1 MVYMYEPLGGI
12 EMKLTGLTR
21 AQVEEN
27 RKQYGSNT
35 LTQIPP
41 DPLWKKILE
50 GFKDPMIMIL
60 LVALVIQVIL
70 FFMGKADWY
79 EPVGI
84 LVAIMIA
91 NGVASVSES
100 KQEGKASALKEAE
113 ESKEMAKV
121 IRDGELTEIHVSEVV
136 VGDIIYLQSGD
147 KIAADGEIVEGSI
160 KVDQASLNG
169 ETEEALKTADGDV
182 QEYDIKDLLNTR
194 YAYRGTVVCG
204 GEAYMEV
211 KVVGD
216 KTLFGELALEV
227 QEDTRETPLQIK
239 LGKLAKQI
247 STFGYIG
254 AIAIIIGVFARTIIS
269 GNVPA
274 DFFGWI
280 NLTIEAVTVAVTII
294 VCAVPEG
301 LPMLTSILLSY
312 QSMRMAKDN
321 VLVHKIN
328 GLETAGSLSLLFS
341 DKTGTITQGKLSV
354 VELATGNVRKFNSM
368 SELPANLKD
377 DVVIGIGLN
386 NSASYS
392 GGSII
397 GGNSTDRALM
407 SFLVDNDAANAMARE
422 DVANFTAFDS
432 AKKFSTITMSRDGS
446 SVTYIKGAPERIIA
460 RCTSYLDENG
470 DEKKLIERDY
480 LMSYMDEQAGRSM
493 RLLAVAKC
501 AGDNADGNDLT
512 LVCVLA
518 IRDNVRP
525 EAVAAIREVQEA
537 GIQVVM
543 VTGDR
548 KETAVA
554 IAKEA
559 GLLKK
564 NTDVA
569 LTSAEL
575 AELSDDELK
584 RILPDLRVVSRALP
598 TDKSRLVRCAQ
609 ELNLVVGMTGD
620 GVNDSPALKKA
631 DVGFAMGSGT
641 EVAKEAGDITILDD
655 NFLSIEKAI
664 LYGRTMFKSIRKF
677 LIFQLTVNVAAVLTC
692 FLAPLFGENEILT
705 VIQLLVV
712 NLAMDTLAAIA
723 FGSEPALKE
732 YMKEKPIAR
741 DASIVTKGML
751 TEVILSA
758 LYITVVCLCIR
769 FVPALQG
776 LLGGLAGGV
785 LNTTL
790 LNSAVFATFMMAIT
804 FNGFNARTSHLNPFE
819 NLGRNRN
826 FLLVMGAIFLLQF
839 VFVTF
844 GGDVLSVQA
853 LSVATWIICLV
864 IAFLVIPLDM
874 LRKTVTANKPDN
886 TAKPE
891 KKAKKAKKTY
901 ITRNI

>member
-1 MVYMYEPLGGI
+1 MNLQ
-12 EMKLTGLTR
+12 GLNKQ
-21 AQVEEN
+21 QVEES
-27 RKQYGSNT
+27 RQKHGANT

-41 DPLWKKILE
+41 EPLWKKILE

-60 LVALVIQVIL
+60 LVALVIQVVL
-70 FFMGKADWY
+70 CFMGEAHWY

-84 LVAIMIA
+84 LIAIMIA
-91 NGVASVSES
+91 NGVSAISENQ
-100 KQEGKASALKEAE
+100 QEGKASALKAE
-113 ESKEMAKV
+113 EEAKEVAKV
-121 IRDGELTEIHVSEVV
+121 LRDGKLMEIHVSEVV
-136 VGDIIYLQSGD
+136 VGDLVYLQAGD
-147 KIAADGEIVEGSI
+147 KISADGEIVQGLV
-160 KVDQASLNG
+160 KVDQATLNG
-169 ETEEALKTADGDV
+169 ETKEATKTVNESGEA
-182 QEYDIKDLLNTR
+182 YNTKDLLNR
-194 YAYRGTVVCG
+194 CYVYRGTVVCS

-227 QEDTRETPLQIK
+227 QEDTRETPLQVK
-239 LGKLAKQI
+239 LAKLAKQI

-254 AIAIIIGVFARTIIS
+254 AIAIVVGVFARTLLG
-269 GNVPA
+269 GNIPNTFMEWV
-274 DFFGWI
+274 
-280 NLTIEAVTVAVTII
+280 NLSIEAITVAVTII

-341 DKTGTITQGKLSV
+341 DKTGTITEGKLSV
-354 VELATGNVRKFNSM
+354 VEVATGNVRKFSSM
-368 SELPANLKD
+368 KELPLPLKD
-377 DVVIGIGLN
+377 EVTIGIGLN
-386 NSASYS
+386 NSSSYS
-392 GGSII
+392 NGSII

-407 SFLVDNDAANAMARE
+407 SFLVDAGVDANVARE
-422 DVANFTAFDS
+422 DVRNFNAFDS
-432 AKKFSTITMSRDGS
+432 AKKYSTVTINHNGKV
-446 SVTYIKGAPERIIA
+446 VTYIKGAPERIIA
-460 RCTSYLDENG
+460 RCQTYLDENG
-470 DEKKLIERDY
+470 AVKPLTERNF
-480 LMSYMDEQAGRSM
+480 LMTYMDEQAGRSM
-493 RLLAVAKC
+493 RLLGVAKC
-501 AGDNADGNDLT
+501 DGDTADGDSLT

-518 IRDNVRP
+518 IRDNVRK
-525 EAVAAIREVQEA
+525 EAVDAIREVQEA

-559 GLLKK
+559 GLLKH

-584 RILPDLRVVSRALP
+584 KVLPNLRVVSRALP

-723 FGSEPALKE
+723 FGSEPALME

-741 DASIVTKGML
+741 DASIVTGKMMSQVVVSG
-751 TEVILSA
+751 
-758 LYITVVCLCIR
+758 LYITAMCLCIR
-769 FVPALQG
+769 FVPALQH
-776 LLGGLAGGV
+776 LLGAWSTGV
-785 LNTTL
+785 LDTTL
-790 LNSAVFATFMMAIT
+790 LNSAVFATFMMAIS
-804 FNGFNARTSHLNPFE
+804 FNGFNARTEHANPFE
-819 NLGRNRN
+819 HLGRNKN
-826 FLLVMGAIFLLQF
+826 FLLVIGALLVLQF
-839 VFVTF
+839 LFVTF
-844 GGDVLSVQA
+844 GGAVLSVEP
-853 LSVATWIICLV
+853 LSWTAWLVCLL
-864 IAFLVIPLDM
+864 IAFLIIPIDII
-874 LRKTVTANKPDN
+874 RKAITS
-886 TAKPE
+886 
-891 KKAKKAKKTY
+891 KKK
-901 ITRNI
+901 

>member
-1 MVYMYEPLGGI
+1 MNLQ
-12 EMKLTGLTR
+12 GLNKQ
-21 AQVEEN
+21 QVEES
-27 RKQYGSNT
+27 RQKHGANT

-41 DPLWKKILE
+41 EPLWKKILE

-60 LVALVIQVIL
+60 LVALVIQVVL
-70 FFMGKADWY
+70 CFMGEAHWY

-84 LVAIMIA
+84 LIAIMIA
-91 NGVASVSES
+91 NGVSAISENQ
-100 KQEGKASALKEAE
+100 QEGKASALKAE
-113 ESKEMAKV
+113 EEAKEVAKV
-121 IRDGELTEIHVSEVV
+121 LRDGKLMEIHVSEVV
-136 VGDIIYLQSGD
+136 VGDLVYLQAGD
-147 KIAADGEIVEGSI
+147 KISADGEIVEGLV
-160 KVDQASLNG
+160 KVDQATLNG
-169 ETEEALKTADGDV
+169 ETKEATKTVNESGEA
-182 QEYDIKDLLNTR
+182 YNTKDLLNR
-194 YAYRGTVVCG
+194 CYVYRGTVVCS

-227 QEDTRETPLQIK
+227 QEDTRETPLQVK

-254 AIAIIIGVFARTIIS
+254 AIAIVVGVFARTLLG
-269 GNVPA
+269 GNIPNTFMEWV
-274 DFFGWI
+274 
-280 NLTIEAVTVAVTII
+280 NLSIEAITVAVTII

-341 DKTGTITQGKLSV
+341 DKTGTITEGKLSV
-354 VELATGNVRKFNSM
+354 VEVATGNVRKFSSM
-368 SELPANLKD
+368 KELPLPLKD
-377 DVVIGIGLN
+377 EVTIGIGLN
-386 NSASYS
+386 NSSSYS
-392 GGSII
+392 NGSII

-407 SFLVDNDAANAMARE
+407 SFLVDAGVDANVARE
-422 DVANFTAFDS
+422 DVRNFNAFDS
-432 AKKFSTITMSRDGS
+432 AKKYSTVTINHNGKV
-446 SVTYIKGAPERIIA
+446 VTYIKGAPERIIA
-460 RCTSYLDENG
+460 RCQTYLDENG
-470 DEKKLIERDY
+470 AVKPLTERNF
-480 LMSYMDEQAGRSM
+480 LMAYMDEQAGRSM
-493 RLLAVAKC
+493 RLLGVAKC
-501 AGDNADGNDLT
+501 DGDTADGEGLT

-518 IRDNVRP
+518 IRDNVRK
-525 EAVAAIREVQEA
+525 EAVDAIREVQEA

-559 GLLKK
+559 GLLKQ

-584 RILPDLRVVSRALP
+584 KVLPNLRVVSRALP

-741 DASIVTKGML
+741 DASIVTGKMMSQV
-751 TEVILSA
+751 VISG
-758 LYITVVCLCIR
+758 LYITAMCLCIR
-769 FVPALQG
+769 FVPAFQH
-776 LLGGLAGGV
+776 LLGAWNNGV
-785 LNTTL
+785 LDTVM
-790 LNSAVFATFMMAIT
+790 LNSAVFATFMMAISV
-804 FNGFNARTSHLNPFE
+804 NGFNARTEHLNPFE
-819 NLGRNRN
+819 NLGRNKN
-826 FLLVMGAIFLLQF
+826 FLLVIGGLLVLQF
-839 VFVTF
+839 LFVTF
-844 GGDVLSVQA
+844 GGVVLSVEP
-853 LSVATWIICLV
+853 LSATTWLICLLIAVFV
-864 IAFLVIPLDM
+864 IQIDVD
-874 LRKTVTANKPDN
+874 RKVL
-886 TAKPE
+886 
-891 KKAKKAKKTY
+891 TY
-901 ITRNI
+901 KE

>member
-1 MVYMYEPLGGI
+1 MNLQ
-12 EMKLTGLTR
+12 GLNKQ
-21 AQVEEN
+21 QVEES
-27 RKQYGSNT
+27 RQKHGANT

-41 DPLWKKILE
+41 EPLWKKILE

-60 LVALVIQVIL
+60 LVALVIQVVL
-70 FFMGKADWY
+70 CFMGEAHWY

-84 LVAIMIA
+84 LIAIMIA
-91 NGVASVSES
+91 NGVSAISENQ
-100 KQEGKASALKEAE
+100 QEGKASALKAE
-113 ESKEMAKV
+113 EEAKEVAKV
-121 IRDGELTEIHVSEVV
+121 LRDGKLMEIHVSEVV
-136 VGDIIYLQSGD
+136 VGDLVYLQAGD
-147 KIAADGEIVEGSI
+147 KISADGEIVEGLV
-160 KVDQASLNG
+160 KVDQATLNG
-169 ETEEALKTADGDV
+169 ETKEATKTVNESGEA
-182 QEYDIKDLLNTR
+182 YNTKDLLNR
-194 YAYRGTVVCG
+194 CYVYRGTVVCS

-227 QEDTRETPLQIK
+227 QEDTRETPLQVK
-239 LGKLAKQI
+239 LAKLAKQI

-254 AIAIIIGVFARTIIS
+254 AIAIVVGVFARTLLG
-269 GNVPA
+269 GNIPNTFMEWV
-274 DFFGWI
+274 
-280 NLTIEAVTVAVTII
+280 NLSIEAITVAVTII

-341 DKTGTITQGKLSV
+341 DKTGTITEGKLSV
-354 VELATGNVRKFNSM
+354 VEVATGNVRKFSSM
-368 SELPANLKD
+368 KELPLPLKD
-377 DVVIGIGLN
+377 EVTIGIGLN
-386 NSASYS
+386 NSSSYS
-392 GGSII
+392 NGSII

-407 SFLVDNDAANAMARE
+407 SFLVDAGVDANVARE
-422 DVANFTAFDS
+422 DVRNFNAFDS
-432 AKKFSTITMSRDGS
+432 AKKYSTVTINHNGKV
-446 SVTYIKGAPERIIA
+446 VTYIKGAPERIIA
-460 RCTSYLDENG
+460 RCQTYLDENG
-470 DEKKLIERDY
+470 AVKPLTERNF
-480 LMSYMDEQAGRSM
+480 LMTYMDEQAGRSM
-493 RLLAVAKC
+493 RLLGVAKC
-501 AGDNADGNDLT
+501 DGDTADGDSLT

-518 IRDNVRP
+518 IRDNVRK
-525 EAVAAIREVQEA
+525 EAVDAIREVQEA

-559 GLLKK
+559 GLLKH

-584 RILPDLRVVSRALP
+584 RVLPNLRVVSRALP

-712 NLAMDTLAAIA
+712 NLAMDTLA
-723 FGSEPALKE
+723 GNRL
-732 YMKEKPIAR
+732 R
-741 DASIVTKGML
+741 
-751 TEVILSA
+751 
-758 LYITVVCLCIR
+758 
-769 FVPALQG
+769 Q
-776 LLGGLAGGV
+776 
-785 LNTTL
+785 
-790 LNSAVFATFMMAIT
+790 
-804 FNGFNARTSHLNPFE
+804 RTRADGIHE
-819 NLGRNRN
+819 G
-826 FLLVMGAIFLLQF
+826 
-839 VFVTF
+839 
-844 GGDVLSVQA
+844 
-853 LSVATWIICLV
+853 
-864 IAFLVIPLDM
+864 
-874 LRKTVTANKPDN
+874 
-886 TAKPE
+886 
-891 KKAKKAKKTY
+891 KADCA
-901 ITRNI
+901 

>member
-1 MVYMYEPLGGI
+1 MNLQ
-12 EMKLTGLTR
+12 GLNKQ
-21 AQVEEN
+21 QVEES
-27 RKQYGSNT
+27 RQKHGANT

-41 DPLWKKILE
+41 EPLWKKILE

-60 LVALVIQVIL
+60 LVALVIQVVL
-70 FFMGKADWY
+70 CFMGEAHWY

-84 LVAIMIA
+84 LIAIMIA
-91 NGVASVSES
+91 NGVSAISENQ
-100 KQEGKASALKEAE
+100 QEGKASALKAE
-113 ESKEMAKV
+113 EEAKEVAKV
-121 IRDGELTEIHVSEVV
+121 LRDGKLMEIHVSEVV
-136 VGDIIYLQSGD
+136 VGDLVYLQAGD
-147 KIAADGEIVEGSI
+147 KISADGEIVEGLV
-160 KVDQASLNG
+160 KVDQATLNG
-169 ETEEALKTADGDV
+169 ETKEATKTVNESGEA
-182 QEYDIKDLLNTR
+182 YNTKDLLNR
-194 YAYRGTVVCG
+194 CYVYRGTVVCS

-227 QEDTRETPLQIK
+227 QEDTRETPLQVK
-239 LGKLAKQI
+239 LAKLAKQI

-254 AIAIIIGVFARTIIS
+254 AIAIVVGVFARTLLG
-269 GNVPA
+269 GNIPNTFMEWV
-274 DFFGWI
+274 
-280 NLTIEAVTVAVTII
+280 NLSIEAITVAVTII

-341 DKTGTITQGKLSV
+341 DKTGTITEGKLSV
-354 VELATGNVRKFNSM
+354 VEVATGNVRKFSSM
-368 SELPANLKD
+368 KELPLPLKD
-377 DVVIGIGLN
+377 EVTIGIGLN
-386 NSASYS
+386 NSSSYS
-392 GGSII
+392 NGSII

-407 SFLVDNDAANAMARE
+407 SFLVDAGVDANVARE
-422 DVANFTAFDS
+422 DVRNFNAFDS
-432 AKKFSTITMSRDGS
+432 AKKYSTVTINHNGKV
-446 SVTYIKGAPERIIA
+446 VTYIKGAPERIIA
-460 RCTSYLDENG
+460 RCQTYLDENG
-470 DEKKLIERDY
+470 AVKPLTERNF
-480 LMSYMDEQAGRSM
+480 LMTYMDEQAGRSM
-493 RLLAVAKC
+493 RLLGVAKC
-501 AGDNADGNDLT
+501 DGDTADGDSLT

-518 IRDNVRP
+518 IRDNVRK
-525 EAVAAIREVQEA
+525 EAVDAIREVQEA

-559 GLLKK
+559 GLLKH

-584 RILPDLRVVSRALP
+584 KVLPNLRVVSRALP

-723 FGSEPALKE
+723 FGSEPALME

-741 DASIVTKGML
+741 DASIVTGKMMSQVVVSG
-751 TEVILSA
+751 
-758 LYITVVCLCIR
+758 LYITAMCLCIR
-769 FVPALQG
+769 FVPALQH
-776 LLGGLAGGV
+776 LLGAWSTGV
-785 LNTTL
+785 LDTTL
-790 LNSAVFATFMMAIT
+790 LNSAVFATFMMAIS
-804 FNGFNARTSHLNPFE
+804 FNGFNARMEHTNPFE
-819 NLGRNRN
+819 HLGRNKN
-826 FLLVMGAIFLLQF
+826 FLLVIGALLVLQF
-839 VFVTF
+839 LFVTF
-844 GGDVLSVQA
+844 GGAVLSVEP
-853 LSVATWIICLV
+853 LSWTAWLVCLL
-864 IAFLVIPLDM
+864 IAFLIIPIDII
-874 LRKTVTANKPDN
+874 RKAITS
-886 TAKPE
+886 
-891 KKAKKAKKTY
+891 KK
-901 ITRNI
+901 

>member
-1 MVYMYEPLGGI
+1 MNLQ
-12 EMKLTGLTR
+12 GLNKQ
-21 AQVEEN
+21 QVEES
-27 RKQYGSNT
+27 RQKHGANT

-41 DPLWKKILE
+41 EPLWKKILE

-60 LVALVIQVIL
+60 LVALVIQVVL
-70 FFMGKADWY
+70 CFMGEAHWY

-84 LVAIMIA
+84 LIAIMIA
-91 NGVASVSES
+91 NGVSAISENQ
-100 KQEGKASALKEAE
+100 QEGKASALKAE
-113 ESKEMAKV
+113 EEAKEVAKV
-121 IRDGELTEIHVSEVV
+121 LRDGKLMEIHVSEVV
-136 VGDIIYLQSGD
+136 VGDLVYLQAGD
-147 KIAADGEIVEGSI
+147 KISADGEIVEGLV
-160 KVDQASLNG
+160 KVDQATLNG
-169 ETEEALKTADGDV
+169 ETKEATKTVNESGEA
-182 QEYDIKDLLNTR
+182 YNTKDLLNR
-194 YAYRGTVVCG
+194 CYVYRGTVVCS

-227 QEDTRETPLQIK
+227 QEDTRETPLQVK
-239 LGKLAKQI
+239 LAKLAKQI

-254 AIAIIIGVFARTIIS
+254 AIAIVVGVFARTLLG
-269 GNVPA
+269 GNIPNTFMEWV
-274 DFFGWI
+274 
-280 NLTIEAVTVAVTII
+280 NLSIEAITVAVTII

-341 DKTGTITQGKLSV
+341 DKTGTITEGKLSV
-354 VELATGNVRKFNSM
+354 VEVATGNVRKFSSM
-368 SELPANLKD
+368 KELPLPLKD
-377 DVVIGIGLN
+377 EVTIGIGLN
-386 NSASYS
+386 NSSSYS
-392 GGSII
+392 NGSII

-407 SFLVDNDAANAMARE
+407 SFLVDAGVDANVARE
-422 DVANFTAFDS
+422 DVRNFNAFDS
-432 AKKFSTITMSRDGS
+432 AKKYSTVTINHNGKV
-446 SVTYIKGAPERIIA
+446 VTYIKGAPERIIA
-460 RCTSYLDENG
+460 RCQTYLDENG
-470 DEKKLIERDY
+470 AVKPLTERNF
-480 LMSYMDEQAGRSM
+480 LMTYMDEQAGRSM
-493 RLLAVAKC
+493 RLLGVAKC
-501 AGDNADGNDLT
+501 DGDTADGDSLT

-518 IRDNVRP
+518 IRDNVRK
-525 EAVAAIREVQEA
+525 EAVDAIREVQEA

-559 GLLKK
+559 GLLKH

-584 RILPDLRVVSRALP
+584 KVLPNLRVVSRALP

-692 FLAPLFGENEILT
+692 FLAP
-705 VIQLLVV
+705 V
-712 NLAMDTLAAIA
+712 
-723 FGSEPALKE
+723 
-732 YMKEKPIAR
+732 R
-741 DASIVTKGML
+741 
-751 TEVILSA
+751 
-758 LYITVVCLCIR
+758 
-769 FVPALQG
+769 
-776 LLGGLAGGV
+776 
-785 LNTTL
+785 
-790 LNSAVFATFMMAIT
+790 
-804 FNGFNARTSHLNPFE
+804 
-819 NLGRNRN
+819 
-826 FLLVMGAIFLLQF
+826 
-839 VFVTF
+839 
-844 GGDVLSVQA
+844 
-853 LSVATWIICLV
+853 
-864 IAFLVIPLDM
+864 
-874 LRKTVTANKPDN
+874 
-886 TAKPE
+886 
-891 KKAKKAKKTY
+891 
-901 ITRNI
+901 

>member
-1 MVYMYEPLGGI
+1 MNLQ
-12 EMKLTGLTR
+12 GLNKQ
-21 AQVEEN
+21 QVEES
-27 RKQYGSNT
+27 RQKHGANT

-41 DPLWKKILE
+41 EPLWKKILE

-60 LVALVIQVIL
+60 LVALVIQVVL
-70 FFMGKADWY
+70 CFMGEAHWY

-84 LVAIMIA
+84 LIAIMIA
-91 NGVASVSES
+91 NGVSAISENQ
-100 KQEGKASALKEAE
+100 QEGKASALKAE
-113 ESKEMAKV
+113 EEAKEVAKV
-121 IRDGELTEIHVSEVV
+121 LRDGKLMEIHVSEVV
-136 VGDIIYLQSGD
+136 VGDLVYLQAGD
-147 KIAADGEIVEGSI
+147 KISADGEIVEGLV
-160 KVDQASLNG
+160 KVDQATLNG
-169 ETEEALKTADGDV
+169 ETKEATKTVNESGEA
-182 QEYDIKDLLNTR
+182 YNTKDLLNR
-194 YAYRGTVVCG
+194 CYVYRGTVVCS

-227 QEDTRETPLQIK
+227 QEDTRETPLQVK
-239 LGKLAKQI
+239 LAKLAKQI

-254 AIAIIIGVFARTIIS
+254 AIAIVVGVFARTLLG
-269 GNVPA
+269 GNIPNTFMEWV
-274 DFFGWI
+274 
-280 NLTIEAVTVAVTII
+280 NLSIEAITVAVTII

-341 DKTGTITQGKLSV
+341 DKTGTITEGKLSV
-354 VELATGNVRKFNSM
+354 VEVATGNVRKFSSM
-368 SELPANLKD
+368 KELPLPLKD
-377 DVVIGIGLN
+377 EVTIGIGLN
-386 NSASYS
+386 NSSSYS
-392 GGSII
+392 NGSII

-407 SFLVDNDAANAMARE
+407 SFLVDAGVDANVARE
-422 DVANFTAFDS
+422 DVRNFNAFDS
-432 AKKFSTITMSRDGS
+432 AKKYSTVTINHNGKV
-446 SVTYIKGAPERIIA
+446 VTYIKGAPERIIA
-460 RCTSYLDENG
+460 RCQTYLDENG
-470 DEKKLIERDY
+470 AVKPLTERNF
-480 LMSYMDEQAGRSM
+480 LMTYMDEQAGRSM
-493 RLLAVAKC
+493 RLLGVAKC
-501 AGDNADGNDLT
+501 DGDTADGDSLT

-518 IRDNVRP
+518 IRDNVRK
-525 EAVAAIREVQEA
+525 EAVDAIREVQEA

-559 GLLKK
+559 GLLKN

-584 RILPDLRVVSRALP
+584 KVLPNLRVVSRALP

-723 FGSEPALKE
+723 FGSEPALME

-741 DASIVTKGML
+741 DASIVTGKMMSQVVVSG
-751 TEVILSA
+751 
-758 LYITVVCLCIR
+758 LYITAMCLCIR
-769 FVPALQG
+769 FVPAIQNLFATWNG
-776 LLGGLAGGV
+776 CAIPVPGEPLAKEV
-785 LNTTL
+785 SVM
-790 LNSAVFATFMMAIT
+790 LNSAVFATFMMAIS
-804 FNGFNARTSHLNPFE
+804 FNGFNARTEHTNPFE
-819 NLGRNRN
+819 HLGRNKN
-826 FLLVMGAIFLLQF
+826 FLLVIGALLVLQF
-839 VFVTF
+839 LFVTF
-844 GGDVLSVQA
+844 GGAVLSVEP
-853 LSVATWIICLV
+853 LSWTTWLVCLL
-864 IAFLVIPLDM
+864 IAFLIIPIDII
-874 LRKTVTANKPDN
+874 RKAIIS
-886 TAKPE
+886 
-891 KKAKKAKKTY
+891 KKK
-901 ITRNI
+901 

>member
-1 MVYMYEPLGGI
+1 MNLQ
-12 EMKLTGLTR
+12 GLNKQ
-21 AQVEEN
+21 QVEES
-27 RKQYGSNT
+27 RQKHGANT

-41 DPLWKKILE
+41 EPLWKKILE

-60 LVALVIQVIL
+60 LVALVIQVVL
-70 FFMGKADWY
+70 CFMGEAHWY

-84 LVAIMIA
+84 LIAIMIA
-91 NGVASVSES
+91 NGVSAISENQ
-100 KQEGKASALKEAE
+100 QEGKASALKAE
-113 ESKEMAKV
+113 EEAKEVAKV
-121 IRDGELTEIHVSEVV
+121 LRDGKLMEIHVSEVV
-136 VGDIIYLQSGD
+136 VGDLVYLQAGD
-147 KIAADGEIVEGSI
+147 KISADGEIVEGLV
-160 KVDQASLNG
+160 KVDQATLNG
-169 ETEEALKTADGDV
+169 ETKEATKTVNESGEA
-182 QEYDIKDLLNTR
+182 YNTKDLLNR
-194 YAYRGTVVCG
+194 CYVYRGTVVCS

-227 QEDTRETPLQIK
+227 QEDTRETPLQVK

-254 AIAIIIGVFARTIIS
+254 AIAIVVGVFARTLLG
-269 GNVPA
+269 GNIPNTFMEWV
-274 DFFGWI
+274 
-280 NLTIEAVTVAVTII
+280 NLSIEAITVAVTII

-341 DKTGTITQGKLSV
+341 DKTGTITEGKLSV
-354 VELATGNVRKFNSM
+354 VEVATGNVRKFSSM
-368 SELPANLKD
+368 KELPLPLKD
-377 DVVIGIGLN
+377 EVTIGIGLN
-386 NSASYS
+386 NSSSYS
-392 GGSII
+392 NGSII

-407 SFLVDNDAANAMARE
+407 SFLVDAGVDANVARE
-422 DVANFTAFDS
+422 DVRNFNAFDS
-432 AKKFSTITMSRDGS
+432 AKKYSTVTINHNGKV
-446 SVTYIKGAPERIIA
+446 VTYIKGAPERIIA
-460 RCTSYLDENG
+460 RCQTYLDENG
-470 DEKKLIERDY
+470 AVKPLTERNF
-480 LMSYMDEQAGRSM
+480 LMAYMDEQAGRSM
-493 RLLAVAKC
+493 RLLGVAKC
-501 AGDNADGNDLT
+501 DGDTADGDSLT

-518 IRDNVRP
+518 IRDNVRK
-525 EAVAAIREVQEA
+525 EAVDAIREVQEA

-559 GLLKK
+559 GLLKQ

-584 RILPDLRVVSRALP
+584 KVLPNLRVVSRALP

-741 DASIVTKGML
+741 DASIVTGKMMSQV
-751 TEVILSA
+751 VISG
-758 LYITVVCLCIR
+758 LYITAMCLCIR
-769 FVPALQG
+769 FVPAFQH
-776 LLGGLAGGV
+776 LLGAWNNGV
-785 LNTTL
+785 LDTVM
-790 LNSAVFATFMMAIT
+790 LNSAVFATFMMAISV
-804 FNGFNARTSHLNPFE
+804 NGFNARTEHLNPFE
-819 NLGRNRN
+819 NLGRNKN
-826 FLLVMGAIFLLQF
+826 FLLVIGGLLVLQF
-839 VFVTF
+839 LFVTF
-844 GGDVLSVQA
+844 GGVVLSVEP
-853 LSVATWIICLV
+853 LSATTWLICLLIAVFV
-864 IAFLVIPLDM
+864 IQIDVD
-874 LRKTVTANKPDN
+874 RKVL
-886 TAKPE
+886 
-891 KKAKKAKKTY
+891 TY
-901 ITRNI
+901 KE

>member
-1 MVYMYEPLGGI
+1 MNLQ
-12 EMKLTGLTR
+12 GLNKQ
-21 AQVEEN
+21 QVEES
-27 RKQYGSNT
+27 RQKHGANT

-41 DPLWKKILE
+41 EPLWKKILE

-60 LVALVIQVIL
+60 LVALVIQVVL
-70 FFMGKADWY
+70 CFMGEAHWY

-84 LVAIMIA
+84 LIAIMIA
-91 NGVASVSES
+91 NGVSAISENQ
-100 KQEGKASALKEAE
+100 QEGKASALKAE
-113 ESKEMAKV
+113 EEAKEVAKV
-121 IRDGELTEIHVSEVV
+121 LRDGKLMEIHVSEVV
-136 VGDIIYLQSGD
+136 VGDLVYLQAGD
-147 KIAADGEIVEGSI
+147 KISADGEIVEGLV
-160 KVDQASLNG
+160 KVDQATLNG
-169 ETEEALKTADGDV
+169 ETKEATKTVNESGEA
-182 QEYDIKDLLNTR
+182 YNTKDLLNR
-194 YAYRGTVVCG
+194 CYVYRGTVVCS

-227 QEDTRETPLQIK
+227 QEDTRETPLQVK
-239 LGKLAKQI
+239 LAKLAKQI

-254 AIAIIIGVFARTIIS
+254 AIAIVVGVFARTLLG
-269 GNVPA
+269 GNIPNTFMEWV
-274 DFFGWI
+274 
-280 NLTIEAVTVAVTII
+280 NLSIEAITVAVTII

-341 DKTGTITQGKLSV
+341 DKTGTITEGKLSV
-354 VELATGNVRKFNSM
+354 VEVATGNVRKFSSM
-368 SELPANLKD
+368 KELPLPLKD
-377 DVVIGIGLN
+377 EVTIGIGLN
-386 NSASYS
+386 NSSSYS
-392 GGSII
+392 NGSII

-407 SFLVDNDAANAMARE
+407 SFLVDAGVDANVARE
-422 DVANFTAFDS
+422 DVRNFNAFDS
-432 AKKFSTITMSRDGS
+432 AKKYSTVTINHNGKV
-446 SVTYIKGAPERIIA
+446 VTYIKGAPERIIA
-460 RCTSYLDENG
+460 RCQTYLDENG
-470 DEKKLIERDY
+470 AVKPLTERNF
-480 LMSYMDEQAGRSM
+480 LMTYMDEQAGRSM
-493 RLLAVAKC
+493 RLLGVAKC
-501 AGDNADGNDLT
+501 DGDTADGDSLT

-518 IRDNVRP
+518 IRDNVRK
-525 EAVAAIREVQEA
+525 EAVDAIREVQEA

-559 GLLKK
+559 GLLKH

-584 RILPDLRVVSRALP
+584 KVLPNLRVVSRALP

-723 FGSEPALKE
+723 FGSEPALME

-741 DASIVTKGML
+741 DASIVTGKMMSQVVVSG
-751 TEVILSA
+751 
-758 LYITVVCLCIR
+758 LYITAMCLCIR
-769 FVPALQG
+769 FVPAIQNLFG
-776 LLGGLAGGV
+776 TWNGFAIPVPGEPLAKEV
-785 LNTTL
+785 SVM
-790 LNSAVFATFMMAIT
+790 LNSAVFATFMMAIS
-804 FNGFNARTSHLNPFE
+804 FNGFNARTEHTNPFE
-819 NLGRNRN
+819 HLGRNKN
-826 FLLVMGAIFLLQF
+826 FLLVIGALLVLQF
-839 VFVTF
+839 LFVTF
-844 GGDVLSVQA
+844 GGAVLSVEP
-853 LSVATWIICLV
+853 LSWTTWLVCLL
-864 IAFLVIPLDM
+864 IAFLIIPIDII
-874 LRKTVTANKPDN
+874 RKAITS
-886 TAKPE
+886 
-891 KKAKKAKKTY
+891 KKK
-901 ITRNI
+901 

>member
-1 MVYMYEPLGGI
+1 ME
-12 EMKLTGLTR
+12 KRGLSK
-21 AQVEEN
+21 AQVEQSRREH
-27 RKQYGSNT
+27 GSNA
-35 LTQIPP
+35 LTEIPP

-60 LVALVIQVIL
+60 LVALVIQVVL
-70 FFMGKADWY
+70 TFMGKAEWY

-84 LVAIMIA
+84 LIAIMIA

-100 KQEGKASALKEAE
+100 KQEGKASALKAE
-113 ESKEMAKV
+113 EEAKEMAKV
-121 IRDGELTEIHVSEVV
+121 IRDGKLMEIHVSEVV
-136 VGDIIYLQSGD
+136 VGDIVYLQAGD
-147 KIAADGEIVEGSI
+147 KIAADGEIIEGTI

-169 ETEEALKTADGDV
+169 ETEEATKTVNQDHA
-182 QEYDIKDLLNTR
+182 EYNIKDLLNSC

-216 KTLFGELALEV
+216 RTLFGELALEV
-227 QEDTRETPLQIK
+227 QEDTRETPLQVK

-254 AIAIIIGVFARTIIS
+254 AIAIVIGVFAKTLIS
-269 GNVPA
+269 GSLPA
-274 DFFGWI
+274 DFYGWLS
-280 NLTIEAVTVAVTII
+280 LTIEAVTVAVTII

-328 GLETAGSLSLLFS
+328 GLETAGSLSILFS
-341 DKTGTITQGKLSV
+341 DKTGTITEGKLSV
-354 VELATGNVRKFNSM
+354 VEVATGNVRKFSGM
-368 SELPANLKD
+368 ADIPAALKED
-377 DVVIGIGLN
+377 IVVGIGLN
-386 NSASYS
+386 NSSSYS
-392 GGSII
+392 DGHII

-407 SFLVDNDAANAMARE
+407 SFLVANNAAGAMERQ
-422 DVANFTAFDS
+422 DVANFNAFDS
-432 AKKFSTITMSRDGS
+432 AKKYSTVTLSREGKT
-446 SVTYIKGAPERIIA
+446 VTYIKGAPEKIIS
-460 RCTSYLDENG
+460 RCSDYI
-470 DEKKLIERDY
+470 DEKGNVKPLTERNF
-480 LMSYMDEQAGRSM
+480 LTAYMDEQAGRSM

-501 AGDNADGNDLT
+501 DGDNADGEGLT
-512 LVCVLA
+512 LVCVLS
-518 IRDNVRP
+518 IRDNVRK
-525 EAVAAIREVQEA
+525 EAVDAIREVREA

-559 GLLKK
+559 GLLSS

-569 LTSAEL
+569 LTSAEM
-575 AELSDDELK
+575 AELTDEQLK
-584 RILPDLRVVSRALP
+584 ETLPNLRVVSRALP

-705 VIQLLVV
+705 VIQLLLI

-732 YMKEKPIAR
+732 YMKEKPVAR
-741 DASIVTKGML
+741 DASIVTRNMM
-751 TEVILSA
+751 TEVVLSA
-758 LYITVVCLCIR
+758 LYITAACLCVR
-769 FVPALQG
+769 FLPCFHK
-776 LLGGLAGGV
+776 LLGAVKGGV
-785 LNTTL
+785 LDTTL

-804 FNGFNARTSHLNPFE
+804 FNGFNARTNHVNVFE
-819 NLGRNRN
+819 NIGRNKY
-826 FLLVMGAIFLLQF
+826 FLLVMGAVFVLQF
-839 VFVTF
+839 VFVTL
-844 GGDVLSVQA
+844 GGAVLSVEA
-853 LSVATWIICLV
+853 LSARNWLICIV
-864 IAFLVIPLDM
+864 IAFLVIPIDM
-874 LRKTVTANKPDN
+874 IRKAVSK
-886 TAKPE
+886 
-891 KKAKKAKKTY
+891 
-901 ITRNI
+901 RQ

>member
-1 MVYMYEPLGGI
+1 MNLQ
-12 EMKLTGLTR
+12 GLNKQ
-21 AQVEEN
+21 QVEES
-27 RKQYGSNT
+27 RQKHGANT

-41 DPLWKKILE
+41 EPLWKKILE

-60 LVALVIQVIL
+60 LVALVIQVVL
-70 FFMGKADWY
+70 CFMGEAHWY

-84 LVAIMIA
+84 LIAIMIA
-91 NGVASVSES
+91 NGVSAISENQ
-100 KQEGKASALKEAE
+100 QEGKASALKAE
-113 ESKEMAKV
+113 EEAKEVAKV
-121 IRDGELTEIHVSEVV
+121 LRDGKLMEIHVSEVV
-136 VGDIIYLQSGD
+136 VGDLVYLQAGD
-147 KIAADGEIVEGSI
+147 KISADGEIVEGLV
-160 KVDQASLNG
+160 KVDQATLNG
-169 ETEEALKTADGDV
+169 ETKEATKTVNESGEA
-182 QEYDIKDLLNTR
+182 YNTKDLLNR
-194 YAYRGTVVCG
+194 CYVYRGTVVCS

-227 QEDTRETPLQIK
+227 QEDTRETPLQVK
-239 LGKLAKQI
+239 LAKLAKQI

-254 AIAIIIGVFARTIIS
+254 AIAIVVGVFARTLLG
-269 GNVPA
+269 GNIPNTFMEWV
-274 DFFGWI
+274 
-280 NLTIEAVTVAVTII
+280 NLSIEAITVAVTII

-341 DKTGTITQGKLSV
+341 DKTGTITEGKLSV
-354 VELATGNVRKFNSM
+354 VEVATGNVRKFSSM
-368 SELPANLKD
+368 KELPLPLKD
-377 DVVIGIGLN
+377 EVTIGIGLN
-386 NSASYS
+386 NSSSYS
-392 GGSII
+392 NGSII

-407 SFLVDNDAANAMARE
+407 SFLVDAGVDANVARE
-422 DVANFTAFDS
+422 DVRNFNAFDS
-432 AKKFSTITMSRDGS
+432 AKKYSTVTINHNGKV
-446 SVTYIKGAPERIIA
+446 VTYIKGAPERIIA
-460 RCTSYLDENG
+460 RCQTYLDENG
-470 DEKKLIERDY
+470 AVKPLTERNF
-480 LMSYMDEQAGRSM
+480 LMTYMDEQAGRSM
-493 RLLAVAKC
+493 RLLGVAKC
-501 AGDNADGNDLT
+501 DGDTADGEGLT

-518 IRDNVRP
+518 IRDNVRK
-525 EAVAAIREVQEA
+525 EAVDAIREVQEA

-559 GLLKK
+559 GLLKH

-584 RILPDLRVVSRALP
+584 KVLPNLRVVSRALP

-723 FGSEPALKE
+723 FGSEPALME

-741 DASIVTKGML
+741 DASIVTGKMMSQVVVSG
-751 TEVILSA
+751 
-758 LYITVVCLCIR
+758 LYITAMCLCIR
-769 FVPALQG
+769 FVPALQH
-776 LLGGLAGGV
+776 LLGAWSTGRAGHDAAELRGV
-785 LNTTL
+785 CDVHDGHQLQRL
-790 LNSAVFATFMMAIT
+790 QCP
-804 FNGFNARTSHLNPFE
+804 H
-819 NLGRNRN
+819 
-826 FLLVMGAIFLLQF
+826 GAHEP
-839 VFVTF
+839 V
-844 GGDVLSVQA
+844 
-853 LSVATWIICLV
+853 
-864 IAFLVIPLDM
+864 
-874 LRKTVTANKPDN
+874 
-886 TAKPE
+886 
-891 KKAKKAKKTY
+891 
-901 ITRNI
+901 